1 MLYFWP
7 LSFRRAYTRIQLCE
21 MELKDDFSHP
31 EWIMMLRYSDCE
43 IGIFRGRGGVHNSE
57 QSYRESFLVIGR
69 YTEQAFQFATTDL
82 GDANRAAFSDTFDPA
97 ELK

>member
-1 MLYFWP
+1 
-7 LSFRRAYTRIQLCE
+7 

-43 IGIFRGRGGVHNSE
+43 IGIFRGRGRRRARGGVHNSE

-69 YTEQAFQFATTDL
+69 YAEQAFQFATTDL